1 MAKKVLAI
9 CAPKGQQTLA
19 GGEQSEPPVV
29 SSEGKALKG
38 RKNFLSPFQ
47 GFTQS
52 NVNPGF
58 ALLTRGYYLNAPL
71 GLR

>member
-1 MAKKVLAI
+1 MKLV
-9 CAPKGQQTLA
+9 CAPEGRQTIA

-38 RKNFLSPFQ
+38 RQNLLPPFQ
-47 GFTQS
+47 GFTHS
-52 NVNPGF
+52 DINPGF
-58 ALLTRGYYLNAPL
+58 ALLTRGYYLTAPL